1 MNLEHIGLNVPN
13 PVAVAQWYTMHLAMK
28 VMRKDGPPANAH
40 FLGDA
45 RGKMMVEV
53 YNNAKAPLPDY
64 RTMNPLVLH
73 LAFFVD
79 DVRGT
84 REHLLRYGA
93 SMEGEVTVSDQ
104 GDELAMLRD
113 PWGLSIQLVKRA
125 VPMVQPEG

>member
-28 VMRKDGPPANAH
+28 VMRKGGPPVNAH
-40 FLGDA
+40 FLADA
-45 RGKMMVEV
+45 REKMMVEV
-53 YNNAKAPLPDY
+53 YNNPKAPVPDY
-64 RTMNPLVLH
+64 RTVNPLVLH

-84 REHLLRYGA
+84 RERLLGFGA
-93 SMEGEVTVSDQ
+93 AAEGEVTVSDQ

-113 PWGLSIQLVKRA
+113 PWGLPIQLVKRA
-125 VPMVQPEG
+125 VPML